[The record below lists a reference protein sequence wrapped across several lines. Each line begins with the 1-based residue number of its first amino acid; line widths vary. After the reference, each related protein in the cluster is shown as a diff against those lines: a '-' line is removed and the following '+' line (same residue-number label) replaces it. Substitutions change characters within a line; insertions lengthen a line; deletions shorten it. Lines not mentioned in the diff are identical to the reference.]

1 MGHIISLKPYLR
13 LRTVDVLLDEASE
26 SHTFIHRLMAEARL
40 TYGTKSDTFEYVRT
54 MLSGIEGYINNST
67 KYLEWVQDRQA
78 ELAIT
83 GNLPIETM
91 RERYK
96 KLGQRIAD
104 YEKAHPQRII
114 AVKVERQEA

>member
-13 LRTVDVLLDEASE
+13 LKTVDFLLEEASE

-83 GNLPIETM
+83 GNLPIETV

-104 YEKAHPQRII
+104 YEAAHPQRII